1 MYQKNIENG
10 YIKSIVKGVYNG
22 NISESEYNQI
32 MSIINNRPITPEGYD
47 YLLKD
52 NLTWEL
58 VQNELDYYTTI
69 KNNPNP

>member
-10 YIKSIVKGVYNG
+10 YIKSIVKGVNNG

-32 MSIINNRPITPEGYD
+32 MSIISNRPIAPEGYD

-58 VQNELDYYTTI
+58 VQDSI
-69 KNNPNP
+69 S

>member
-10 YIKSIVKGVYNG
+10 YITSIVKGVNNG

-32 MSIINNRPITPEGYD
+32 MSIISNRPITPEGYD

-58 VQNELDYYTTI
+58 VQDSI
-69 KNNPNP
+69 I

>member
-10 YIKSIVKGVYNG
+10 YIKSIVKGVNNG

-32 MSIINNRPITPEGYD
+32 MSIINNRPIAPEGYD

-58 VQNELDYYTTI
+58 VQDSI
-69 KNNPNP
+69 S

>member
-10 YIKSIVKGVYNG
+10 YIKSIVKGANNG

-32 MSIINNRPITPEGYD
+32 MSIINNRPIAPEGYD

-58 VQNELDYYTTI
+58 VQDSIT
-69 KNNPNP
+69 

>member
-10 YIKSIVKGVYNG
+10 YIKSIVKGVNNG

-32 MSIINNRPITPEGYD
+32 MSIINNRPIAPEGYD

-58 VQNELDYYTTI
+58 IQDSIT
-69 KNNPNP
+69 

>member
-10 YIKSIVKGVYNG
+10 YINSIVKGVNNG
-22 NISESEYNQI
+22 NITETEYNQI
-32 MSIINNRPITPEGYD
+32 MSIIDNRPIAPEGYD

-58 VQNELDYYTTI
+58 VI
-69 KNNPNP
+69 VNNIIE

>member
-10 YIKSIVKGVYNG
+10 YIKSIVKGVNNG

-32 MSIINNRPITPEGYD
+32 MSIINNRPIAPEGYD

-58 VQNELDYYTTI
+58 IQDSI
-69 KNNPNP
+69 S

>member
-10 YIKSIVKGVYNG
+10 YITSIVKGVNNG
-22 NISESEYNQI
+22 NMTETEYNQI
-32 MSIINNRPITPEGYD
+32 MSIINNRPIAPEGYD

-58 VQNELDYYTTI
+58 I
-69 KNNPNP
+69 KDNINIV